1 MDLRLSRVLAAAG
14 AVTLLAACGERGE
27 TPEEVSV
34 RFWDAFQEQNFEG
47 ARNLTVDAT
56 VADLRKLSEAYALE
70 QFAFAD
76 SLSNESSA
84 VVPTRAVLAPAG
96 RDLDFYTHLQLVEE
110 TGWRVELRTSQ
121 RDLTRQ
127 ALAGSFEGVQESL
140 RQSSQAL
147 VEEFEQRALQASEA
161 LREALEGLERALTS
175 DDERRT

>member
-1 MDLRLSRVLAAAG
+1 MDLRRSRVLAAAG
-14 AVTLLAACGERGE
+14 AALFLAACGERGA
-27 TPEEVSV
+27 TPEEVSI
-34 RFWDAFQEQNFEG
+34 RFWDAFQEQDFEK

-56 VADLRKLSEAYALE
+56 VADLRELSEAYALE
-70 QFAFAD
+70 QFTFDA
-76 SLSNESSA
+76 SLRNESQA

-96 RDLDFYTHLQLVEE
+96 RDLDFYTHLHHAEE
-110 TGWRVELRTSQ
+110 TGWRVQLQTSQ

-175 DDERRT
+175 DDETST